1 LSRIDADLS
10 RRIAQTL
17 GRTPTAARPLPGG
30 CIGEVVKLDFAD
42 GGDPV
47 VAKRAPA
54 GGLEPEGYM
63 LEVLNA
69 RSDLPVPAVLYSDDT
84 LLLMTFIDG
93 HGALNAAAQR
103 DAARHVARL
112 HAVRGEAFGLER
124 DTLIGPLHQ
133 PNPRTDSWLDFFRDH
148 RLRYMADVALNRG
161 SLDAKQRDR
170 VEKFAGKLDRYLEEP
185 AHPAL
190 LHGDMWGGNVL
201 PRTDHGGD
209 RIAGFIDPAVYY
221 GHPEIELAFA
231 TLFATFGQP
240 FFERYAELAPFEP
253 DGFFEVRRD
262 IYNLYPLLVHAAAF
276 GPGWGEQAMGTIA
289 RLL

>member
-1 LSRIDADLS
+1 MSRIDGELS
-10 RRIAQTL
+10 QRIEQAL
-17 GRTPTAARPLPGG
+17 GRTPTGAKPLPGG
-30 CIGEVVKLDFAD
+30 CIGEVVKLAFAD
-42 GGDPV
+42 AGAPA
-47 VAKRAPA
+47 VAKLAPR

-63 LEVLNA
+63 LQVLND
-69 RSDLPVPAVLYSDDT
+69 RSELPVPSVLYSDDT

-93 HGALNAAAQR
+93 HGPLTAHAQR
-103 DAARHVARL
+103 DAAAHVARL

-133 PNPRTDSWLDFFRDH
+133 PNPRSERWVDFFRDH
-148 RLRYMADVALNRG
+148 RLRYMADVALARG
-161 SLDAKQRDR
+161 SLDAKQREK
-170 VEKFAGKLDRYLEEP
+170 VERFAGKLDAYLEEP

-221 GHPEIELAFA
+221 GHPEIELAFS

-253 DGFFEVRRD
+253 AGFFEARRD

-276 GPGWGEQAMGTIA
+276 GPGWGDQAMDTIA
-289 RLL
+289 RFL